1 MDIENILEETKG
13 VKEEQTLKQRK
24 KKMYDRI
31 RRKFKPID
39 VIKAEEIQRRRESE
53 ERAEERKRQK
63 KERDAAKSHAKA
75 VKNRKKLVKKCQ
87 KKYRRVHRAELNEKR
102 NAKYKSICV
111 MLDRDL
117 GDRFVEYLKSHG
129 LTQREV
135 FQTFVKDYLEKAE
148 GATKES

>member
-39 VIKAEEIQRRRESE
+39 VIKAEEIQRRREIE

-87 KKYRRVHRAELNEKR
+87 KKYRRVHRVELNEKR

-111 MLDRDL
+111 RLDRDL

-135 FQTFVKDYLEKAE
+135 FQTLVKDYLEKE
-148 GATKES
+148 EDATKES